1 MRKKFKQ
8 QLKANGVNGNLGRV
22 AEEMAVKTWLLKFSD
37 LLGFDE
43 ATKELLKNQI
53 EQLGNHG
60 IKYGY

>member
-1 MRKKFKQ
+1 
-8 QLKANGVNGNLGRV
+8 
-22 AEEMAVKTWLLKFSD
+22 MAVKTWLLKFSD

-53 EQLGNHG
+53 EQLGKYG